1 MEKNRLFSICCG
13 TTEQPCGGQTKN
25 CSRMPHP
32 THDEFQ
38 IGQRISAKIRLYEY
52 LKKTLKDV

>member
-1 MEKNRLFSICCG
+1 MASKMSVEKNRLFSICCG

-38 IGQRISAKIRLYEY
+38 IGQRISAKIRL
-52 LKKTLKDV
+52 